1 MRIFIFGMIL
11 FCLCACSGERGAPK
25 KLIPQ
30 KKMEDII
37 WDMTQADQFATQYL
51 KKDSS
56 VHNLK
61 AETMKMYDEIFAIH
75 HVTKD
80 EFKENFQYYTSHP
93 ELTKMIFDSLF
104 ARGTRERGDI
114 YKNPLKPPAQAP
126 AKQFLPLPVSPAPGR
141 LKVRT
146 DSLRKPI

>member
-1 MRIFIFGMIL
+1 MRTFIFGMTL
-11 FCLCACSGERGAPK
+11 FCLGACSNELSAPK
-25 KLIPQ
+25 KLIP
-30 KKMEDII
+30 KEKMEDII

-61 AETMKMYDEIFAIH
+61 TETMKMYDEIFAIH

-104 ARGTRERGDI
+104 ARGTRQRG
-114 YKNPLKPPAQAP
+114 
-126 AKQFLPLPVSPAPGR
+126 
-141 LKVRT
+141 
-146 DSLRKPI
+146 